1 MVISFFLN
9 VNFSIW
15 FVFCCFIFFL
25 FLFHFFQH
33 LHLLFVVF
41 ANKEI
46 SFNAKSV
53 ENYRSTH
60 KQYCTTVIIIIN
72 TALRQPEC
80 RADTFRVDRT
90 RVGFRS
96 WLSIASDMS
105 ITTYR
110 WRICAQSQLPDW
122 LQHTIII
129 IRHDNNNNNN
139 DAVSLSHDSISAQ
152 HKNIS
157 NNAVHRML
165 QRPQLLSHSVQNS
178 LYILLN
184 DAPVNLRITT
194 TTTTTPV

>member
-1 MVISFFLN
+1 MPFLPPN
-9 VNFSIW
+9 QQRQST
-15 FVFCCFIFFL
+15 
-25 FLFHFFQH
+25 
-33 LHLLFVVF
+33 
-41 ANKEI
+41 EGT

-60 KQYCTTVIIIIN
+60 KQYCTTVIIIII

-110 WRICAQSQLPDW
+110 WRICAQSRLPDW

-129 IRHDNNNNNN
+129 FRHDNNNNNN
-139 DAVSLSHDSISAQ
+139 NHAVSLSHDSISPQ

>member
-1 MVISFFLN
+1 MPFLPPN
-9 VNFSIW
+9 QQRQST
-15 FVFCCFIFFL
+15 
-25 FLFHFFQH
+25 
-33 LHLLFVVF
+33 
-41 ANKEI
+41 EGT

-60 KQYCTTVIIIIN
+60 KQYCTTVIIIIIIII

-110 WRICAQSQLPDW
+110 WRICAQSRLPDW

-129 IRHDNNNNNN
+129 FRHDNNNNNN
-139 DAVSLSHDSISAQ
+139 NHAVSLSHDSISPQ